1 MHISRSPPYT
11 PSPVLSLSP
20 CPQHPT
26 RLAVSC
32 PRHLSNHSQTGQRTP
47 SSQANTAAQQR
58 EKRRASQCTSTRLM
72 SASLPLTCAPY
83 LVCPPLNVRPSA
95 GPCLHKP
102 QDAAQSQPS
111 TVAPCEGGTSS
122 GGTTTSSEDRSTDLW
137 RPHRSNVDQRGAQ
150 ASPCPSRR
158 PPSLE
163 VLGLCPPGLARLLV
177 LRLRSEDGRTNG
189 FVSNA

>member
-72 SASLPLTCAPY
+72 SASLPLPCVPALERAP
-83 LVCPPLNVRPSA
+83 LRRPLS
-95 GPCLHKP
+95 
-102 QDAAQSQPS
+102 
-111 TVAPCEGGTSS
+111 
-122 GGTTTSSEDRSTDLW
+122 
-137 RPHRSNVDQRGAQ
+137 AQ
-150 ASPCPSRR
+150 ATRRCSVSRR
-158 PPSLE
+158 PGAQPHPARSDRLTCG
-163 VLGLCPPGLARLLV
+163 GLTAAMWTKVGLKHRSAHRACSGPPPWTPITWA
-177 LRLRSEDGRTNG
+177 
-189 FVSNA
+189 